1 MQYPEPVRF
10 FLYCCLAASAAA
22 QTLPNGPGK
31 AVVERMCTPCHGL
44 ENVVRARMTKDRWGS
59 VVDDMVS
66 RGATG
71 SDDEIDQV
79 IAYLGTNF
87 GLKRINVNKASPEDL
102 ASVLGIPPA
111 DAAAIVA
118 YRNEKGSFKELR
130 DLAKVPGIDAKKV
143 EAAKDRLEF

>member
-1 MQYPEPVRF
+1 MRKARVLVYFTAVGVG
-10 FLYCCLAASAAA
+10 A
-22 QTLPNGPGK
+22 QTLPDGPGK

-44 ENVVRARMTKDRWGS
+44 ENVIRARMTKDRWGS

-71 SDDEIDQV
+71 TDDEIDQV
-79 IAYLGTNF
+79 IAYLATNF
-87 GLKRINVNKASPEDL
+87 SRKKVNVNKASATDIAAALEI
-102 ASVLGIPPA
+102 SPA

-118 YRNEKGSFKELR
+118 YRTDKGNFKEIQ
-130 DLAKVPGIDAKKV
+130 DITKVPGIDTKKI